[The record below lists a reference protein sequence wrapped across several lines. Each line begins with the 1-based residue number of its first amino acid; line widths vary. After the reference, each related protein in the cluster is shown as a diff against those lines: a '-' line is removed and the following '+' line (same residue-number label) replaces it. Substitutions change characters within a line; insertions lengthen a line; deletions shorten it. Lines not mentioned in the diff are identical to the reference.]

1 MPFMMY
7 INSMM
12 NNVSESYSTYN
23 KELSNVDLRNNIN
36 KLNIADTLFKSQKIK
51 NIALNDIAF
60 KYLLEDQNMSNNN
73 LFLDTYYKYSTDKT
87 QKNEILKIGNA
98 IQLLK
103 PNFDLPIIKFID
115 TKGRKVSSDDLITK
129 NTVFYFWSEKS
140 ASHLI
145 AVHNKVNEFKKKY
158 PNYNFIGINLND
170 NNDVWISTL
179 TKYKLDNTN
188 EYKCSNFEEIKSKWA
203 ITKIHRTIVMNS
215 DKKIKNA
222 FTNIFN
228 VDFENELK

>member
-1 MPFMMY
+1 
-7 INSMM
+7 MM
-12 NNVSESYSTYN
+12 NNISDLNFHNHYN
-23 KELSNVDLRNNIN
+23 ENDLALRTNIN

-60 KYLLEDQNMSNNN
+60 RYLLEDQNMSNNN

-103 PNFDLPIIKFID
+103 PNFDLPIIKFVDIN
-115 TKGRKVSSDDLITK
+115 GNKVSSDDLITK
-129 NTVFYFWSEKS
+129 NTVFYFWSKKS
-140 ASHLI
+140 NSHLI
-145 AVHNKVNEFKKKY
+145 AVHNKINEFKKKY

-170 NNDVWISTL
+170 SNDEWITTL
-179 TKYKLDNTN
+179 LKNKFDNSK
-188 EYKCSNFEEIKSKWA
+188 EYKCTNFYEIKSKWA

-215 DKKIKNA
+215 NKKIINA
-222 FTNIFN
+222 FTNIFDA
-228 VDFENELK
+228 DFEKNLN